1 MISRAPE
8 TETADY
14 LLLNG
19 TVVTMD
25 SAGTIIPGGAVAI
38 TGRNI
43 VAVGTADQLRE
54 RFRSTEQIDC
64 GGCVILPGLI
74 NGHAHVPMSLLRGL
88 VADVQLDVW
97 LYGYMFPVE
106 SKFADAEFS
115 YAGTRL
121 SCAEMIR
128 SGTTTFCDMYYFE
141 DQVARAAD
149 EAGLRAICGQS
160 VMRFPTPDAPSYDAG
175 LERARQFI
183 HAWKDH
189 VRIIPAIAPHAPYTC
204 TDEIYHEAVA
214 LAREYDVPLVT
225 HLSETARELKESLES
240 LERSPVAYAESVGAF
255 DVKAIAAHCVHTDDR
270 DWAILRAHGVGAVPC
285 PSSNLKLASGVAP
298 YAEMLAAGVT
308 VGIGTDGPAS
318 NDDQDLLTEVHL
330 AALLPK
336 GLGNDPTLVP
346 ARQALAL
353 ATSLG
358 AQAVHLDKLIGSLEA
373 GKRADIIV
381 VDMRGL
387 HTSPRYR
394 YSSDAIY
401 NYLVYAARGSDVR
414 DTLVDGRVLMR
425 DRVLQT
431 MDEAEVKREA
441 QAIAERIDAFL
452 REREMNL
459 LDKILAIGGVRQA
472 ETFEVQVKA
481 QLADEA
487 NVLEALDDPGIT
499 ITKASERT
507 QYDTYFLFADPSRG
521 RVRYREDHRH
531 DPGARLTPK
540 YTLTLT
546 VPGAEHDERQHAI
559 VLSRARYTAPADHSL
574 RFYRE
579 YFGAD
584 RVVEIE
590 KQRRRWRIDY
600 KGEDFAINVD
610 RLAGHP
616 DPYLEIKSRTWS
628 RRDAEEKAVLI
639 EELLQRFGVAPS
651 QLVPREYVEM
661 EPAYRS
667 QT

>member
-1 MISRAPE
+1 MTSASPE
-8 TETADY
+8 QQTVDC

-25 SAGTIIPGGAVAI
+25 GAGTIVENGAVAI
-38 TGRNI
+38 AGTDI
-43 VAVGTADQLRE
+43 VAVGPADDLRA
-54 RFRSTEQIDC
+54 RFRARDEVEC
-64 GGCVILPGLI
+64 GGCAILPGLI

-106 SKFADAEFS
+106 SKFADAAFS

-149 EAGLRAICGQS
+149 EAGMRAICGQS

-175 LERARQFI
+175 LERARAFI
-183 HAWKDH
+183 HAWKNHD
-189 VRIIPAIAPHAPYTC
+189 RIIPAIAPHAPYTC

-214 LAREYDVPLVT
+214 LAREYNVPLVT
-225 HLSETARELKESLES
+225 HLSETARELKESLETVQ
-240 LERSPVAYAESVGAF
+240 RSPVAYAESVGAF
-255 DVKAIAAHCVHTDDR
+255 EVKAIAAHCVHTDDR

-298 YAEMLAAGVT
+298 FAEMLAAGVT

-318 NDDQDLLTEVHL
+318 NDDQDLFTDVHL
-330 AALLPK
+330 AAMLPK
-336 GLGNDPTLVP
+336 GLGNDPRLVP
-346 ARQALAL
+346 AKQALQL
-353 ATSLG
+353 ATSQG
-358 AQAVHLDKLIGSLEA
+358 AKAVHLDGLIGSIEP

-381 VDMRGL
+381 VDIRGS
-387 HTSPRYR
+387 HTTPRYR
-394 YSSDAIY
+394 YSPDAIY

-414 DTLVDGRVLMR
+414 DTVVDGRFLMR

-431 MDEAEVKREA
+431 LDEAEVRREA
-441 QAIAERIDAFL
+441 QAIADHIDAFL
-452 REREMNL
+452 RERETNL

-472 ETFEVQVKA
+472 EQFEVQVKA
-481 QLADEA
+481 KLVDETRLLQA
-487 NVLEALDDPGIT
+487 LEAPDIT

-507 QYDTYFLFADPSRG
+507 QYDTYFMFADPSRG

-531 DPGARLTPK
+531 DPGARPAPK
-540 YTLTLT
+540 YALTLT
-546 VPGAEHDERQHAI
+546 VPTGGHNEISHTI
-559 VLSRARYTAPADHSL
+559 VLSRARYTAPAEHSL

-584 RVVEIE
+584 RVVEID
-590 KQRRRWRIDY
+590 KQRRRWRIDF
-600 KGEDFAINVD
+600 KGEDFAVNFD
-610 RLAGHP
+610 RLVGHP
-616 DPYLEIKSRTWS
+616 ESGPFLEIKSRTSS
-628 RRDAEEKAVLI
+628 RRDAEHKAVLI

-651 QLVPREYVEM
+651 QLVHREYVDM
-661 EPAYRS
+661 
-667 QT
+667 